1 MNEHVKQFVEFWKC
15 DNGHSADEALALYKT
30 YPAIGIDL
38 EIKRQKLLKYIV
50 PVKTPRGMWIC
61 GFEPSQTNAVACLA
75 ADIEMSRKTLESI
88 VNDIEELVLLV
99 GGPVL
104 KMLEDQLV
112 LCIRLC
118 LPRC

>member
-1 MNEHVKQFVEFWKC
+1 MNEHVKQFAEFWKC